1 MAKNNINRSK
11 TVRDRGRFTR
21 LFQPLF
27 FSIVFLFILSL
38 SGASLAG
45 QENKKNPEFVIK
57 IATLAPDGSVWM
69 EAMRVVNSYVEE
81 ASNGR
86 YHAKYY
92 GSGVL
97 GDEPD
102 VVRKMKLGQLGGS
115 GVSLSGVRLTCP
127 EFQVMELPFLFGNL
141 AYDEAEYVYDILS
154 REFDSYAEKRGY
166 KVIAI
171 STAGFAHICSK
182 EPLQRILK
190 DLPQQRFWQWE
201 GENVMKEI
209 SDSLSI
215 PTMSLPL
222 PDTLTAL
229 QTGMIN
235 AFYGTSL
242 HVLNFQWYK
251 YIRYIY
257 TPSLF
262 YTPSF
267 AVTTLK
273 AWNEFPPDIQALFFD
288 EKAEGLKKESLRWVH
303 EADKKALETLKKS
316 GIQVVEILPEELEE
330 IRVRTRG
337 VWESLAGDVFPKEL
351 LNKIVNLLDEYRSQK
366 EEGTAVP
373 SS

>member
-1 MAKNNINRSK
+1 M
-11 TVRDRGRFTR
+11 RDRGRFTL
-21 LFQPLF
+21 LFPPLF
-27 FSIVFLFILSL
+27 VSILFLFISCLPD
-38 SGASLAG
+38 ASLAG
-45 QENKKNPEFVIK
+45 QAEKADPEFLVK

-69 EAMRVVNSYVEE
+69 EAMRAVNSYVEE

-141 AYDEAEYVYDILS
+141 SYDEAEYVYDILS

-182 EPLQRILK
+182 EPLERILK
-190 DLPQQRFWQWE
+190 DLPRQRFWQWE

-209 SDSLSI
+209 SEALSI
-215 PTMSLPL
+215 PTTSLPL

-242 HVLNFQWYK
+242 HVLSFQWYK

-273 AWNEFPPDIQALFFD
+273 AWNEIPADIQALFFD
-288 EKAEGLKKESLRWVH
+288 EKAEGMKKESLRWIH

-316 GIQVVEILPEELEE
+316 GIQVVEISPEELEE
-330 IRVRTRG
+330 IRARTRG
-337 VWESLAGDVFPKEL
+337 VWDSLAGDVFPKALLEKIDNL
-351 LNKIVNLLDEYRSQK
+351 LNEYRSRK
-366 EEGTAVP
+366 GEGPAVP